1 MPPLPVPTPSFHPD
15 FPHCHSG
22 EALWVTPMLCSR
34 RPQKPLRSKQGAG
47 CQLPV
52 GDMVSP
58 SKLHHFELVWWLSF
72 WIDGRLL
79 PNNGS
84 RLSKSQALLILLSLK
99 SLEHKA
105 VFVAWQCNAMV
116 RAPFKH
122 PLDSSYTWMSLQLHL
137 VWEPEEANQP
147 SRWDQQNSRVEG
159 AGAHCST
166 YSSSTAEEQKE
177 KWDPRPHVIRCPTHI
192 ITWVRLPWGWCKLN
206 VKVCASSSLP
216 GWSAQAQN
224 LRLLLPKQSVRIT
237 PLAL

>member
-1 MPPLPVPTPSFHPD
+1 MNNVPRLAVHWPLVPTTSFSPYISLVRPGLFSSFTGKETEAQGCHETSLQEFLILRIRTCAPLPAPTPSFHPD
-15 FPHCHSG
+15 FPHCHGG

-47 CQLPV
+47 WQLPV

-99 SLEHKA
+99 NLEHKA

-116 RAPFKH
+116 RVPFKH
-122 PLDSSYTWMSLQLHL
+122 PLDSSYTWMSLQFHL
-137 VWEPEEANQP
+137 AWEPEEANQP

-166 YSSSTAEEQKE
+166 HSSSTAEEQKE
-177 KWDPRPHVIRCPTHI
+177 K
-192 ITWVRLPWGWCKLN
+192 
-206 VKVCASSSLP
+206 
-216 GWSAQAQN
+216 
-224 LRLLLPKQSVRIT
+224 
-237 PLAL
+237 